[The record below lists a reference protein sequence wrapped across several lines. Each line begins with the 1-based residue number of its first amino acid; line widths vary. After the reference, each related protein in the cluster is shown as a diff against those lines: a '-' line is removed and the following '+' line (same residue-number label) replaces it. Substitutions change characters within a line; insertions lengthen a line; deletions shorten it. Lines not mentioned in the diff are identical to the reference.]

1 MLNRFFRSVN
11 RYIGR
16 SQVGRSQVGRSR
28 DRGFLARGLC
38 SVLAVAQVIGLS
50 LGLGASPAL
59 AVRVPTSAQSLILE
73 AFAPPKNHSLPDGVY
88 LYGQTS
94 AREKI
99 GEAYMVFEMRRGQT
113 IGAFYM
119 PQSSFDCFY
128 GTLEANKLALT
139 VVNSY
144 QQTTHPYAVGILD
157 FAIASSRGHPMDLKM
172 QLEGYY
178 PIANVSENDRRI
190 LGICKSYYQQQ
201 IWEQ

>member
-11 RYIGR
+11 RYIGLP
-16 SQVGRSQVGRSR
+16 QAGLPR

-38 SVLAVAQVIGLS
+38 SVLAAAQILGLG
-50 LGLGASPAL
+50 LGLGAKPAL
-59 AVRVPTSAQSLILE
+59 AVRVPPSAQALILE
-73 AFAPPKNHSLPDGVY
+73 AFAPPKNYSLPDGVY

-94 AREKI
+94 DREKI

-144 QQTTHPYAVGILD
+144 QQTTHPYSVGILD
-157 FAIASSRGHPMDLKM
+157 FAIASSRGRPIGNKM

-190 LGICKSYYQQQ
+190 LGMCQSSYQQQ